1 VEHLNRAEFLAT
13 LKFLLVTVIILPVL
27 PDQEYGPFRLNPASV
42 WKMVIIVSTVGFVGY
57 VLVRRFGARVGLWV
71 SGLLGGIVSSTA
83 VTLAMGRIAQ
93 KDTRRSL
100 GTLQAAI
107 LAGAVMYLRI
117 LVILALIA
125 PSFIPLLWWKLVL
138 LSAVGGGLALSVHA
152 VDESDESREMPGLE
166 NPFEITPSLLFAG
179 LFVALTM
186 ITMVV
191 RNAAGNVGILTLSAL
206 VGVVDIDPFILSM
219 VREKE
224 IALNLIVAA
233 VILAMMSNTLAK
245 GLYFSALVPGVRR
258 ATLWRYA
265 VWAAAHL
272 PLILTS

>member
-1 VEHLNRAEFLAT
+1 
-13 LKFLLVTVIILPVL
+13 
-27 PDQEYGPFRLNPASV
+27 
-42 WKMVIIVSTVGFVGY
+42 
-57 VLVRRFGARVGLWV
+57 
-71 SGLLGGIVSSTA
+71 
-83 VTLAMGRIAQ
+83 
-93 KDTRRSL
+93 
-100 GTLQAAI
+100 
-107 LAGAVMYLRI
+107 
-117 LVILALIA
+117 
-125 PSFIPLLWWKLVL
+125 
-138 LSAVGGGLALSVHA
+138 
-152 VDESDESREMPGLE
+152 MPGLE